1 MNFYLYNLFL
11 QIFSL
16 QVDDDDNEKIIS
28 KIDKNLSNVKLDAP
42 APSPIVYDN
51 IVVGADGVGYVW
63 TFRGNKSIFT
73 LYILYVTFYVWHF
86 TIFYYFL
93 NFFQFNFFFVIFHIL
108 IRFCLC
114 ASFTIFLIFCV
125 IECLMEVIVQF
136 SCILLFLFFF
146 KSFFSDKYTCD
157 ERRCVLYVSL
167 HTFLCCMKTDKEEK
181 EEEVIEEQ
189 PYKFCRKLLFL
200 RGTKY

>member
-1 MNFYLYNLFL
+1 MIKIYQTSNWMLQLHLLSYMIILLLEQTVSVTFGHSEVTNLFL
-11 QIFSL
+11 HYTFYMLHFTFGILQFFIIF
-16 QVDDDDNEKIIS
+16 
-28 KIDKNLSNVKLDAP
+28 
-42 APSPIVYDN
+42 
-51 IVVGADGVGYVW
+51 W
-63 TFRGNKSIFT
+63 TF
-73 LYILYVTFYVWHF
+73 
-86 TIFYYFL
+86 
-93 NFFQFNFFFVIFHIL
+93 FNLTFFFVIFHIL